1 METENK
7 NKDFKPV
14 DIREIFKSKSPGM
27 ARWIP
32 GFIYRYLHRTLVLD
46 QINEILEHHGHK
58 KDFDFA
64 EAAIDM
70 FDVRV
75 DLVGEENFPE
85 GGRNIFVANH
95 PLGGFDGVMLLNEL
109 GKRYNR
115 KVKVLVNDILMNAKN
130 MDGVFVPINKHGSQ
144 MIENV
149 KRIDRIFQSDDQVMT
164 FPAGLVSRR
173 KKGVIRDPEWK
184 KSFVTKA
191 VQHERNVIPIHIT
204 GRCSNFFYNLANL
217 RKFFRIKANIEMFYL
232 PGETFKHKNGHYTIT
247 IGKPIDFRTFDKRHK
262 PAEWAEMVKQYIY
275 ELAQDPNATFNVN
288 QEI

>member
-1 METENK
+1 MDEANM

-14 DIREIFKSKSPGM
+14 DIRQIFRSKSPGM

-64 EAAIDM
+64 AAAIDI
-70 FDVRV
+70 FNVKV
-75 DLVGEENFPE
+75 ELVGEENFPE
-85 GGRNIFVANH
+85 DGRNIFVANH
-95 PLGGFDGVMLLNEL
+95 PLGGFDGVMLLHEL
-109 GKRYNR
+109 GKRYDR

-144 MIENV
+144 VIENV

-191 VQHERNVIPIHIT
+191 VQHQRNVVPIHIT

-217 RKFFRIKANIEMFYL
+217 RKFFGIKANIEMFYL
-232 PGETFKHKNGHYTIT
+232 PGETFKHKHGHYRIT
-247 IGKPIDFRTFDKRHK
+247 IGKPIDFQIFDKRYK
-262 PAEWAEMVKQYIY
+262 PAEWAEKVKQYTY
-275 ELAQDPNATFNVN
+275 ELAQDPNAAFIAN
-288 QEI
+288 Q

>member
-1 METENK
+1 MDNENM

-14 DIREIFKSKSPGM
+14 DIRQIFRSKSPRM

-32 GFIYRYLHRTLVLD
+32 GFIYRYLHRTLELD

-64 EAAIDM
+64 AAALDK
-70 FDVRV
+70 FNVKV

-85 GGRNIFVANH
+85 DGRNIFVANH
-95 PLGGFDGVMLLNEL
+95 PLGGFDGVMLLHEL
-109 GKRYNR
+109 GKRYDR

-144 MIENV
+144 VIENV

-184 KSFVTKA
+184 KSFITKA
-191 VQHERNVIPIHIT
+191 VQHQRNVVPIHIT

-217 RKFFRIKANIEMFYL
+217 RKFLGIKANIEMFYL
-232 PGETFKHKNGHYTIT
+232 PGETFKHKNRHYRIT
-247 IGKPIDFRTFDKRHK
+247 IGKPIDFQTFDKRYK
-262 PAEWAEMVKQYIY
+262 PAEWAGKVQQYTY
-275 ELAQDPNATFNVN
+275 EIAQDPNAAFTANP
-288 QEI
+288 